1 MVPVGGKR
9 KFTILWQMSWDD
21 RWIMAQSFI
30 LLPAIALSL
39 SLFGL
44 PTTQRYLAQ
53 LSPVGVAKTGV
64 ALPEVKRM
72 AFSVNRAANHSPLWG
87 NCLKRSLTLWFV
99 LRRRG
104 ILSDLRIGVRR
115 HEGEFQAHA
124 WIEYEG
130 AVLNDRPTV
139 YQLYSAFKETFDDG
153 IYVQRPQGRA

>member
-1 MVPVGGKR
+1 MVYRSGKR
-9 KFTILWQMSWDD
+9 KLAILGQMSWDE

-39 SLFGL
+39 SLVGL

-53 LSPVGVAKTGV
+53 LSPVDVAKTNL
-64 ALPEVKRM
+64 AFADIKRM
-72 AFSVNRAANHSPLWG
+72 AFAVNRAANHSPLWG

-130 AVLNDRPTV
+130 RILNDHPTV
-139 YQLYSAFKETFDDG
+139 HQQFAAFSRSFG
-153 IYVQRPQGRA
+153 VNH

>member
-1 MVPVGGKR
+1 MVLVGGRR
-9 KFTILWQMSWDD
+9 KLKILWQLSWNE
-21 RWIMAQSFI
+21 RWITAQSFI

-44 PTTQRYLAQ
+44 PITQRYLAQ
-53 LSPVGVAKTGV
+53 LSPVDIAKTDL
-64 ALPEVKRM
+64 AFADVKRM
-72 AFSVNRAANHSPLWG
+72 AFAVNRAANHSPLWG

-99 LRRRG
+99 LRRRQ

>member
-9 KFTILWQMSWDD
+9 KLTILWHMSWDD

-53 LSPVGVAKTGV
+53 LSPIGVAKTGL
-64 ALPEVKRM
+64 AFAEVKRM

-87 NCLKRSLTLWFV
+87 NCLKRSLTLWFL

-130 AVLNDRPTV
+130 RILNDHATV
-139 YQLYSAFKETFDDG
+139 HQQFSAFSRSFG
-153 IYVQRPQGRA
+153 VNP